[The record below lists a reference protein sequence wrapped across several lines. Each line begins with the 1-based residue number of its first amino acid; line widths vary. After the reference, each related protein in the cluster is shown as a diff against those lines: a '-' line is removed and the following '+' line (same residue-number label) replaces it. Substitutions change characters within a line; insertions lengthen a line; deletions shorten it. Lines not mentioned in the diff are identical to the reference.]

1 VAVLNGLTALEAL
14 LTNDS
19 NTELS
24 YRLSL
29 RVANLLGSEDAA
41 RVSLFREMKE
51 FYDLRSKIVH
61 GSASK
66 LSTKLQNRLQLT
78 DSLREIV
85 RRVILSVMAL
95 ATSSELTQIRLED
108 LLDQLVFDETKRRE
122 VQRLASKFLHIGTP
136 LQFVQ

>member
-1 VAVLNGLTALEAL
+1 MLNGLTALEAL

-41 RVSLFREMKE
+41 
-51 FYDLRSKIVH
+51 
-61 GSASK
+61 
-66 LSTKLQNRLQLT
+66 
-78 DSLREIV
+78 LREIV

>member
-1 VAVLNGLTALEAL
+1 VLNGLTALEAL

-41 RVSLFREMKE
+41 
-51 FYDLRSKIVH
+51 
-61 GSASK
+61 
-66 LSTKLQNRLQLT
+66 
-78 DSLREIV
+78 LREIV

>member
-1 VAVLNGLTALEAL
+1 MLNGLTALEAL

-41 RVSLFREMKE
+41 RVSLFREMKV